1 MTVPRQAE
9 ETRPE
14 PPGPL
19 RRGAL
24 EVLTTLRAANHEAY
38 FAGGCVRDEVLGVEP
53 KDWDIATSAKPEAV
67 MALFPRCVPV
77 GISFGVVRVLHAGF
91 EYEVATFRADGDYD
105 DHRRPSTVRW
115 ASAREDV
122 YRRDFTI
129 NGLLGDPFAPEDER
143 VVDFVGGVEDL
154 KRRLIRA
161 IGDPS
166 ARFTEDYLRMI
177 RAVRF
182 AARFGF
188 AIHPDTMA
196 AIVAMSSRVVDVSA
210 ERIGQELDRLLSEG
224 GQPVGLKL
232 LAQTGLL
239 PHLLPELSD
248 GALNGPMMPGPAAL
262 APDELPSWLTRA
274 ADRLSGVG
282 RCEVALGWALLLWER
297 LELVEGVARRL
308 RMSRARAQAIAEII
322 SAGHTLTDFA
332 ALTAHV
338 RKRTL
343 RLPTAQLAIAA
354 AHHAG
359 AVEQARAAHEALAS
373 WSAADLTPPPL
384 INGKDLAAR
393 GHRPGPAF
401 ASALTA
407 VEDAQL
413 DGAITEREA
422 ALALAERV
430 LSARSGAAP

>member
-1 MTVPRQAE
+1 MTVPRQPD
-9 ETRPE
+9 ETQPAQ
-14 PPGPL
+14 PSPL
-19 RRGAL
+19 RQGAID
-24 EVLTTLRAANHEAY
+24 VLTTLRGAGHEAY

-53 KDWDIATSAKPEAV
+53 KDWDIATSAKPDAV
-67 MALFPRCVPV
+67 MALFLRCVPV

-105 DHRRPSTVRW
+105 DHRRPSSVRW

-129 NGLLGDPFAPEDER
+129 NGLLGDPFATANER
-143 VVDFVGGVEDL
+143 VVDFVGGLEDL
-154 KRRLIRA
+154 KNGLIRA

-166 ARFTEDYLRMI
+166 ARFTEDYLRML

-224 GQPVGLKL
+224 GQPVGLAL
-232 LAQTGLL
+232 LAQSGLL
-239 PHLLPELSD
+239 PHLLPELTDPSHA
-248 GALNGPMMPGPAAL
+248 GALPGPAAL
-262 APDELPSWLTRA
+262 SPNELPSWLTRA

-282 RCEVALGWALLLWER
+282 RCDIALGWALLLWEQPQ
-297 LELVEGVARRL
+297 VVDGIARRL
-308 RMSRARAQAIAEII
+308 RMSRARAQAIAEIV
-322 SAGHTLTDFA
+322 SAGHTLVDWA
-332 ALTAHV
+332 QLTTHV

-343 RLPTAQLAIAA
+343 RLPTAQLAIEA

-359 AVEQARAAHEALAS
+359 AVDQARAAREALAS
-373 WSAADLTPPPL
+373 WSAAELAPAPL
-384 INGKDLAAR
+384 INGKDLAAL

-401 ASALTA
+401 ARALYA

-413 DGAITEREA
+413 DGAIADREA
-422 ALALAERV
+422 ALALAQQI
-430 LSARSGAAP
+430 LSAG

>member
-1 MTVPRQAE
+1 MSVPRQAD
-9 ETRPE
+9 ETVPE

-19 RRGAL
+19 RRGAI
-24 EVLTTLRAANHEAY
+24 EVLTTLRAAGHEAY

-105 DHRRPSTVRW
+105 DHRRPSSVRW

-129 NGLLGDPFAPEDER
+129 NGLLGDPFAPDGER
-143 VVDFVGGVEDL
+143 VVDFVGGLEDL
-154 KRRLIRA
+154 RGGLIRA
-161 IGDPS
+161 IGDPG
-166 ARFTEDYLRMI
+166 ARFDEDYLRMI

-188 AIHPDTMA
+188 AIHPDTTA
-196 AIVAMSSRVVDVSA
+196 AIVRMSSRVVDVSA

-224 GQPVGLKL
+224 GQPVGLTL

-248 GALNGPMMPGPAAL
+248 AAATGPMPGPAAL
-262 APDELPSWLTRA
+262 TPEELPSWLTRA
-274 ADRLSGVG
+274 AERLAGVG
-282 RCEVALGWALLLWER
+282 RCDVALGWALLLWER
-297 LELVEGVARRL
+297 PELADGVARRL
-308 RMSRARAQAIAEII
+308 RMSRARAQAMAEII
-322 SAGHTLTDFA
+322 AAGHTLTRWA
-332 ALTAHV
+332 GLATHV

-343 RLPTAQLAIAA
+343 RLPTALLAIEA

-359 AVEQARAAHEALAS
+359 AIEQAQAAREALAS
-373 WSAADLTPPPL
+373 WSAAELSPPPL
-384 INGKDLAAR
+384 INGKDLASL
-393 GHRPGPAF
+393 GHRPGPGF
-401 ASALTA
+401 ARALAA

-413 DGAITEREA
+413 DGAIHDREA
-422 ALALAERV
+422 GLALAEHV
-430 LSARSGAAP
+430 LSAGRGAGS